1 MNKKTLILF
10 IFLFIIILLIGGYF
24 GYQALY
30 NKDNKNNDAGVNN
43 LSDEEK
49 EFNQSGRAKAIQDET
64 DLWYYYEEPDA
75 GFSIKHPHDISFN
88 EQQDDLFG
96 LYIETQKIDL
106 LEGTM
111 GFDKQTALKNT
122 ESLKMGEYGQDV
134 DWPLNESKKLRKISD
149 NINAQEFMVL
159 ARFEVCNV
167 VFERKLYF
175 FNNDY
180 QIVITLIGPRNEFIN
195 SAPEYFTTN
204 QENCGNEKI
213 WNMEKQKL
221 FFENLENNAGPEI
234 IQNWFDVFN
243 RIIGTITLQ

>member
-1 MNKKTLILF
+1 MNKKRLILF
-10 IFLFIIILLIGGYF
+10 ILLFIIVLLIGAYI

-30 NKDNKNNDAGVNN
+30 NKDNKNGDAGINN
-43 LSDEEK
+43 FSDEEK
-49 EFNQSGRAKAIQDET
+49 EFNKSGRAKAIQDET

-75 GFSIKHPHDISFN
+75 GFSIKYPHDISFN
-88 EQQDDLFG
+88 EQQNTLFS
-96 LYIETQKIDL
+96 LYIETKKIDL

-111 GFDKQTALKNT
+111 GFNKQTALKNI
-122 ESLKMGEYGQDV
+122 ESLKIGEYGQDV
-134 DWPLNESKKLRKISD
+134 DWPLNESKKVRTIN

-159 ARFEVCNV
+159 SRFEVCSV

-180 QIVITLIGPRNEFIN
+180 QIVVTLIGPGNEFIN
-195 SAPEYFTTN
+195 SAPKYFTTN

-213 WNMEKQKL
+213 WDMEKQKL
-221 FFENLENNAGPEI
+221 FFENLENNTGPEI

-243 RIIGTITLQ
+243 RIIGTIILQ